1 LKTTAR
7 LLLLLRVLTRTSRS
21 ETRRAKGFV
30 DDVRANIAFLR
41 FSCGFSFVSSERKE
55 VRAKRIF

>member
-1 LKTTAR
+1 ML
-7 LLLLLRVLTRTSRS
+7 LLLLLRVLTRKS

-30 DDVRANIAFLR
+30 DDACANIAFLLLVWFLFCLR
-41 FSCGFSFVSSERKE
+41 ERKE